1 MITEH
6 PQPAASLTDASL
18 RALVVD
24 LAPLARLDA
33 AKVDR
38 DRVARML
45 EDGVDAARA
54 LRTEREATKGSANAR

>member
-24 LAPLARLDA
+24 LAPLARDA
-33 AKVDR
+33 GLHVEHHEAPDWTWP
-38 DRVARML
+38 
-45 EDGVDAARA
+45 ERA
-54 LRTEREATKGSANAR
+54 TSGAEGESR

>member
-54 LRTEREATKGSANAR
+54 LRAEREATKGSANAR